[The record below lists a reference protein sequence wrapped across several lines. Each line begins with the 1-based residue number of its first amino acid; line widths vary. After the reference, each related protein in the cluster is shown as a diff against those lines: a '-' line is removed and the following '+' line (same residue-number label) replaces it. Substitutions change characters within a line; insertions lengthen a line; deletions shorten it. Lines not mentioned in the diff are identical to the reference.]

1 MSTTNA
7 ESTTP
12 NAFKWVLEED
22 DCCET
27 MAGQANPTLDIDFSV
42 SADGGSLDLKVDAKH
57 ACDIDHLD
65 VDLQIIT
72 ADAALWK
79 LRASEKGSF
88 HWSFGPN
95 QPHKLPDSIGV
106 NASVIVSATSVC
118 GTFTR
123 EQRTA
128 YLFQP

>member
-1 MSTTNA
+1 MSTSHA
-7 ESTTP
+7 ERTTSP
-12 NAFKWVLEED
+12 SLNWILED
-22 DCCET
+22 DECCET
-27 MAGQANPTLDIDFSV
+27 LEGQANPSLKIDFKV
-42 SADGGSLDLKVDAKH
+42 SPDGGSLDLKVDASH
-57 ACDIDHLD
+57 ACNIYNLDI
-65 VDLQIIT
+65 DLQIIT

-95 QPHKLPDSIGV
+95 RQHKLPDSVGV
-106 NASVIVSATSVC
+106 NASVIVSATSEC